1 MMRRTSTPQQSSCQ
15 AGGVEENSDEQVE
28 GRGSGVAV
36 VMSSVTAMRQINLWR
51 PVFQHDNET
60 T

>member
-36 VMSSVTAMRQINLWR
+36 IMSSATAVRQINLW
-51 PVFQHDNET
+51 
-60 T
+60 